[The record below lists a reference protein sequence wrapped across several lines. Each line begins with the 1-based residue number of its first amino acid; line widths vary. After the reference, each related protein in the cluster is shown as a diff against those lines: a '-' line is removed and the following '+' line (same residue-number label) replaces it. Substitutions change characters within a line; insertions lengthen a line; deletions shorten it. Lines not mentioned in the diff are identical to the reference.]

1 MTSPKTKFTPKAII
15 IAMGML
21 NAKAII
27 IAMAIGFITLTAVP
41 NALAAES
48 PAELPAELP
57 AIAIG
62 DSVMLGA
69 KSQLEKMGV
78 AKVDAKVSRQASS
91 GPELVKK
98 LASKPNVKFVVVH
111 LGTNGSYSVETCRE
125 TVLAAGL
132 NRTVFLVNLKVPRK
146 WEEPNNALMRK
157 CAEGFS
163 ASRVQVL
170 DWHAIAQKRG
180 GLLYSDG
187 YHLTPTGARR
197 FASMVTVA
205 IKEVLLLEGRVSPGD
220 R

>member
-1 MTSPKTKFTPKAII
+1 MLMTSPKTKFTPKAIV

-27 IAMAIGFITLTAVP
+27 IAVAIGFITLTAVP
-41 NALAAES
+41 NALA
-48 PAELPAELP
+48 AELPAELP

-146 WEEPNNALMRK
+146 WEELNNALMKK

-187 YHLTPTGARR
+187 YHLTPAGARR